1 MKLFKFYKRRIEN
14 RITELRAERSH
25 LLAQQK
31 AIILSLKP
39 REHISI
45 SLKIDELNDTIDE
58 LENLLK

>member
-58 LENLLK
+58 LENLLL